1 MEETYSF
8 VVSADELK
16 KESNL
21 QDIVKRIL
29 KQTIECGYFIQE
41 YMRHDF
47 RGMWRVSQAVQQAD
61 PISSRESDYAA
72 LFGRG

>member
-8 VVSADELK
+8 AASVDELK

-21 QDIVKRIL
+21 QDMVKRIL

-47 RGMWRVSQAVQQAD
+47 GGMWRVSQAA
-61 PISSRESDYAA
+61 
-72 LFGRG
+72 

>member
-1 MEETYSF
+1 MVKAQQVRDQRILNLVTTMEETYSF

-16 KESNL
+16 QEYDL

-41 YMRHDF
+41 YVRHNL
-47 RGMWRVSQAVQQAD
+47 GGLWRV
-61 PISSRESDYAA
+61 
-72 LFGRG
+72 L

>member
-1 MEETYSF
+1 MNLVTTMEETYSF
-8 VVSADELK
+8 VASVDELK

-29 KQTIECGYFIQE
+29 KQMIECGYFIQE

-47 RGMWRVSQAVQQAD
+47 GDMWRVSQAA
-61 PISSRESDYAA
+61 
-72 LFGRG
+72 

>member
-1 MEETYSF
+1 M
-8 VVSADELK
+8 SADELK

-47 RGMWRVSQAVQQAD
+47 GGMWRVSQAAQQAD
-61 PISSRESDYAA
+61 PISSREGDHAA
-72 LFGRG
+72 LLGRG